1 MLIIETEGELN
12 MKLSK
17 VTKKVIAVVMAL
29 AMVIV
34 GNSFLPSGNISAE
47 TEWIS
52 VTNMPTEAYANK
64 GSYQLGLTSDTS
76 ADGKWWL
83 EVGQNQWKN
92 WQGRYKNTD
101 SIEGFIFDDQVYNN
115 AFGCNIW
122 TTDLKSEYN
131 LTPGTIY
138 NLSVTLSFSGVNAA
152 QPCTVKTEGGTINM
166 NDQRTIA
173 KGASVETYTAQVKPN
188 ENNDFVFKI
197 IWAKNYNTAE
207 KGQIEVSSFSIQE
220 PQTETAAPGDW
231 LQVGTIG
238 EEYRLGTTSDDS
250 GDGMWSLDVSNNQWN
265 NWAGRY
271 KYADRFEGFTFD
283 DQVYNN
289 RGGIYL
295 TSQDL
300 KGEYNLTP
308 GTLYNMSVTLGYT
321 GVSAGEEPAE
331 PQNNTITTLGGS
343 LNMNESRT
351 VAAGDSEETYT
362 GQIRVTAND
371 DFCLKIAWE
380 SLDHYTAQKGQIEVV
395 DITIAEPPTET
406 AAPGDW
412 INVTTIGE
420 KYQLGTTSDTS
431 ADGNWWLETAQNEW
445 GNWHGRYKYAD
456 RFEGFTFD
464 DQAYHNR
471 GGLFITSEPLMDEYG
486 LVDGRKYNMTVT
498 INYTGVSA
506 GEDDPE
512 SQENTIMTVD
522 GYKNMNIQRNV
533 AAGDSQETYEAT
545 VVASEAFAL
554 EIIWAT
560 QDPEDPEQYT
570 TAQKGQIEVADISF
584 EQIGTAC
591 EETDEWVFADAPG
604 TKGWQYFTAG
614 EGSTFSGGTSM
625 ADPLV
630 INHGP
635 YVNRDAACMA
645 RSPITSVEPGTT
657 CTGSISITSEDRIAG
672 QGGSA
677 IVNASV
683 YAYDEETGEDS
694 WLANSTNAPDGQVV
708 YPNTKT
714 TFNFEY
720 SAPDT
725 AKIFY
730 VIKTDYTPVT
740 TLKFEATH
748 EGPYDVAEY
757 KPEGGTVTYPTAQ
770 GKIFAGWFTDDTYTT
785 PYMDDEGY
793 AYAKFIDADAL
804 TVKFQKANDGSAIR
818 FVSSIDDYL
827 DYQTVGFK
835 FTGTYGNAVISE
847 KTKTTN
853 SLFTKI
859 TAAGESILPS
869 VFSDDSAYFFTY
881 TVRGLDANTDS
892 TWTVTPFITTA
903 DGTTVEG
910 TEGSYPVS

>member
-1 MLIIETEGELN
+1 MAI
-12 MKLSK
+12 
-17 VTKKVIAVVMAL
+17 VMAL

-34 GNSFLPSGNISAE
+34 GNSFMPTGNISAE
-47 TEWIS
+47 TDWIS

-83 EVGQNQWKN
+83 EVGQNEWKN
-92 WQGRYKNTD
+92 WKGRYKNTD

-152 QPCTVKTEGGTINM
+152 QPCIVKTEGGTINM

-173 KGASVETYTAQVKPN
+173 GGASVETYTAQVKPN
-188 ENNDFVFKI
+188 ASNDFVFKI

-207 KGQIEVSSFSIQE
+207 KGKIEVTSFSIQE
-220 PQTETAAPGDW
+220 PQTQTAAPGDW

-289 RGGIYL
+289 RGGVYL

-300 KGEYNLTP
+300 KSEYNLTP

-321 GVSAGEEPAE
+321 GVSAGEEEPS
-331 PQNNTITTLGGS
+331 PQNNTISTLGGS

-420 KYQLGTTSDTS
+420 KYRLGKGSDTS
-431 ADGNWWLETAQNEW
+431 ADGYWWLQTAQNEW

-471 GGLFITSEPLMDEYG
+471 GGLFITSQPLKADYG
-486 LVDGRKYNMTVT
+486 LVNGRKYKMSVT
-498 INYTGVSA
+498 INYTGVA
-506 GEDDPE
+506 DGEAEPE
-512 SQENTIMTVD
+512 SQENTIMTVN
-522 GYKNMNIQRNV
+522 GGQNMSITRDV
-533 AAGDSQETYEAT
+533 APGDSQEVYEAT
-545 VVASEAFAL
+545 VTASDTFAL
-554 EIIWAT
+554 EIIWAA

-570 TAQKGQIEVADISF
+570 TAQKGQIEVEDISF
-584 EQIGTAC
+584 EQIGTSC
-591 EETDEWVFADAPG
+591 VIDEWTFADAPG
-604 TKGWQYFTAG
+604 TDGWQYMVAG
-614 EGSTFSGGTSM
+614 EGSTYSGGTSM

-630 INHGP
+630 INYGP
-635 YVNRDAACMA
+635 YVPDRDYSCMA
-645 RSPITSVEPGTT
+645 RCPITSVEPGET
-657 CTGSISITSEDRIAG
+657 CTGSISITSGKRIAG
-672 QGGSA
+672 QGGDK
-677 IVNASV
+677 IVNAAV
-683 YAYDEETGEDS
+683 YAYDDTTGEET
-694 WLANSTNAPDGQVV
+694 WYAASTNAPSGQDVN
-708 YPNTKT
+708 PNRKT
-714 TFNFEY
+714 TFDFEY
-720 SAPDT
+720 VAPDT
-725 AKIFY
+725 GKVFY
-730 VIKTDYTPVT
+730 VLTTSYTPDT
-740 TLKFEATH
+740 TIKFEATH
-748 EGPYDVAEY
+748 EGKYNVADY
-757 KPEGGTVTYPTAQ
+757 KPAGETATYPTAQ
-770 GKIFAGWFTDDTYTT
+770 GKIFAGWFEDDTYTT
-785 PYMDDEGY
+785 PYMESTGY

-835 FTGTYGNAVISE
+835 FTGTYGNAAITE

-892 TWTVTPFITTA
+892 TWNVTPFIVTA